1 MMKKTFDNKSAATK
15 SFHAIVLIVRKGKN
29 NYVVNYTTDKNTGM
43 FVQRKH
49 FTAKPDITDLTIVH
63 YENSM

>member
-1 MMKKTFDNKSAATK
+1 MKNTFDNKSAETK
-15 SFHAIVLIVRKGKN
+15 SFHAIILIVRKGKKS
-29 NYVVNYTTDKNTGM
+29 YVLNYTINHNTGV

>member
-1 MMKKTFDNKSAATK
+1 MKNTFDNKLAAAK
-15 SFHAIVLIVRKGKN
+15 SFHAVVLIVRKGKK
-29 NYVVNYTTDKNTGM
+29 NYVVNYSINQNTGL

-49 FTAKPDITDLTIVH
+49 FTAKSNISDMTIVH